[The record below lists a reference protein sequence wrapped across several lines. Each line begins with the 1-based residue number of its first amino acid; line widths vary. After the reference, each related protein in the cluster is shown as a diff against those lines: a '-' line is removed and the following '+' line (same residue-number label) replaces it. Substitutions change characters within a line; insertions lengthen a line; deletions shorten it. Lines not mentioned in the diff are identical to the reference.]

1 MSNISI
7 TDKRFFA
14 GIAKLLSDA
23 RHTAKKAVNF
33 VMVST
38 YWQIGRR
45 IIEQEQK
52 GKKHADYSDYLITNL
67 SRYLGGSFGK
77 GFSEAN
83 LWNMRQFYLI
93 FPDYP
98 KFSRHCLENLSWS
111 NINLIMRLDDRK
123 ERKYYLKE
131 SSGQNWSYR
140 QLKRNIKTGYYRRQI
155 PVKSANKKQKNAALP
170 VITDPMVLEFLG
182 LPEDTSGMETS
193 LEKAIINNL
202 QKFVMELGK
211 GFSFVD
217 RQMRISSET
226 SDFYIDLVFYNYLL
240 KCFVIVD
247 LKTGKLTHQDIG
259 QMDMYVR
266 MFDALK
272 RLEGDNPTIGII
284 LCAEKDEIIAKY
296 SVLSEGKRLFAAK
309 YKTILPTEQ
318 ELSAYL
324 AGKNHFLPETAMEK
338 IGSRK
343 KTAASIRMLKGK
355 HNE

>member
-1 MSNISI
+1 MSVIPKN
-7 TDKRFFA
+7 DRRFFA
-14 GIAKLLSDA
+14 EIAELLSDA
-23 RHTAKKAVNF
+23 RSAAKKAVNS

-45 IIEQEQK
+45 IVEQEQK
-52 GKKHADYSDYLITNL
+52 GKPRANYSDYLITNL
-67 SRYLGGSFGK
+67 SRYLGESFGK

-83 LWNMRQFYLI
+83 LLNMRQFYLV

-98 KFSRHCLENLSWS
+98 QFPRHCLGNLSWS

-131 SSGQNWSYR
+131 SSEQNWSFR

-155 PVKSANKKQKNAALP
+155 PVKSARKGQKNITLS

-182 LPEDTSGMETS
+182 LPEDTSGKETA
-193 LEKAIINNL
+193 LEKAIIDNL
-202 QKFVMELGK
+202 QKFIMELGK

-217 RQMRISSET
+217 RQMRVSSET
-226 SDFYIDLVFYNYLL
+226 SDFYIDLVFYNYIL

-272 RLEGDNPTIGII
+272 RLEGDNPTVGII

-324 AGKNHFLPETAMEK
+324 VEKNHAL
-338 IGSRK
+338 
-343 KTAASIRMLKGK
+343 
-355 HNE
+355 